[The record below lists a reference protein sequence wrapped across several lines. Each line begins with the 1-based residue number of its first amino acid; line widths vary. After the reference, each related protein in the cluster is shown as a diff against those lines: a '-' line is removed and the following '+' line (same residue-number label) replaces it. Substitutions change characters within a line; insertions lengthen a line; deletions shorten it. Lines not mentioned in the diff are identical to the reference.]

1 MKMIW
6 KRYFFDRRKVIGMY
20 VHIIVIFLLIC
31 NLNQLDNFL
40 DIFYAVVITSFLG
53 ICYGIYDYIQY
64 YSRYK
69 ELKIITNGIGES
81 FDYIPL
87 GKNLIEES
95 YVEIIR
101 KLEEERRR
109 VLSKKEEKETEMKDY
124 YTMWAHQIKTPIAAL
139 KLLLHKEEL
148 QSKMITY
155 SIMEELF
162 KIEQYVEMVLQYLRL
177 ENMSS
182 DLILKEY
189 ELKEIVNQV
198 VKKYGVLFIN
208 RHLSFQLEEFQ
219 KKVLTDEKWLSLI
232 LEQLISNAVKYTP
245 SGGISIY
252 LEEGEHK
259 IEEGEKRVDA
269 ILVIKDTGI
278 GIRKEDQPRIFE
290 KGFTGYN
297 GRMNKKSTGIGLYLC
312 KQAAD
317 KLSHKIVMTSEIEK
331 GTIMK
336 IYFYRND
343 ETRD

>member
-1 MKMIW
+1 M
-6 KRYFFDRRKVIGMY
+6 
-20 VHIIVIFLLIC
+20 
-31 NLNQLDNFL
+31 
-40 DIFYAVVITSFLG
+40 
-53 ICYGIYDYIQY
+53 
-64 YSRYK
+64 
-69 ELKIITNGIGES
+69 
-81 FDYIPL
+81 
-87 GKNLIEES
+87 
-95 YVEIIR
+95 EIIR

>member
-1 MKMIW
+1 MIW

-20 VHIIVIFLLIC
+20 VLIIVIFLLIC

-232 LEQLISNAVKYTP
+232 LEQLISNAV
-245 SGGISIY
+245 
-252 LEEGEHK
+252 
-259 IEEGEKRVDA
+259 
-269 ILVIKDTGI
+269 
-278 GIRKEDQPRIFE
+278 
-290 KGFTGYN
+290 
-297 GRMNKKSTGIGLYLC
+297 
-312 KQAAD
+312 
-317 KLSHKIVMTSEIEK
+317 
-331 GTIMK
+331 
-336 IYFYRND
+336 
-343 ETRD
+343 

>member
-1 MKMIW
+1 MIW
-6 KRYFFDRRKVIGMY
+6 KRYFADRKKVIEMY
-20 VHIIVIFLLIC
+20 AIIIAIFLLIC
-31 NLNQLDNFL
+31 NLNQLENFWN
-40 DIFYAVVITSFLG
+40 IFYAVVITSFFG

-64 YSRYK
+64 CSRYK
-69 ELKIITNGIGES
+69 ELRLILEGIGES
-81 FDYIPL
+81 FDYIPQ
-87 GKNLIEES
+87 GKNLIEDT
-95 YVEIIR
+95 YAEII
-101 KLEEERRR
+101 KELETERRR
-109 VLSKKEEKETEMKDY
+109 ILSKKKEKETEMKDY

-139 KLLLHKEEL
+139 KLLLHKEEM
-148 QSKMITY
+148 QSNSITY

-198 VKKYGVLFIN
+198 VKKYAVLFIN

-232 LEQLISNAVKYTP
+232 LEQLISNAIKYTP
-245 SGGISIY
+245 SGSISIY
-252 LEEGEHK
+252 LEENKEEK
-259 IEEGEKRVDA
+259 EIESFEKRIDA

-317 KLSHKIVMTSEIEK
+317 KLSHKIIVESEIEK
-331 GTIMK
+331 GTIIK
-336 IYFYRND
+336 IYFYQSGN
-343 ETRD
+343 T